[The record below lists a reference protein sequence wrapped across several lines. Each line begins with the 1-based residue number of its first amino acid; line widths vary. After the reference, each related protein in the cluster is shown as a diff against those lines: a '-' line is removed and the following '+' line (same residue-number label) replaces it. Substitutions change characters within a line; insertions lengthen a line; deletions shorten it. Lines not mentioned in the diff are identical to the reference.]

1 MMIHDAAG
9 SIVVVSAESV
19 KMAGEGCIVLNARA
33 VYIHNQ
39 ALTSEQA
46 AIVKR
51 GVMATLDDPA
61 ALEDLHGK
69 HDVTGIDLPPRNGLG
84 IDGDGM
90 DAHVG
95 KPDGLDEAVTRLQ
108 TFGEFTDRGGRRTS
122 NYFQVLDI
130 DPSECTGGN
139 PYGFACRIKV
149 GERSF
154 DFDGLDMG
162 DLQTMKGAINKA
174 MTHARRARREWE
186 GAQE

>member
-1 MMIHDAAG
+1 MMIHDASGA
-9 SIVVVSAESV
+9 VAVVSAESV
-19 KMAGEGCIVLNARA
+19 RIVGEGCIVLNARA

-39 ALTSEQA
+39 ALTPEQA

-69 HDVTGIDLPPRNGLG
+69 HDVASVDLPPRDCLG
-84 IDGDGM
+84 VDGDGM

-95 KPDGLDEAVTRLQ
+95 KPD
-108 TFGEFTDRGGRRTS
+108 
-122 NYFQVLDI
+122 
-130 DPSECTGGN
+130 
-139 PYGFACRIKV
+139 GFACRIKV